1 MMPAPSAASATVM
14 TDSTLA
20 VAAPSPVRLAPAIL
34 LALAAV
40 YVIWGSTY
48 LAIRLVLVDIPPF
61 LQIGSRS
68 LVAALLLFAWLR
80 SRGVPWPDRR
90 GWRAAGIVGVLLI
103 GGGTGG
109 VAVAQQ
115 WVGSGLAAV
124 VVATVPLWAALFNGC
139 WGQWPRRAEWAGI
152 GIGFL
157 GVALLA
163 LEKDFRAEPRG
174 AVVLLAAAAL
184 WAYGSM
190 LSRRLK
196 LPPGAS
202 GFAAEMFAGG
212 AVLVIAGLLC
222 GERLRWPLQPSTP
235 WLWGYLVV
243 FGSIVGFSAYMY
255 LVGRVRPALATSYAY
270 VNPVIAV
277 LLGVGVGGESV
288 SASGYVA
295 MALVLAAVVLITR
308 AGERARD

>member
-1 MMPAPSAASATVM
+1 M

-20 VAAPSPVRLAPAIL
+20 LPAAAPLRLVPAIVL
-34 LALAAV
+34 SLAAV

-48 LAIRLVLVDIPPF
+48 LAMRLVLVDIPPF
-61 LQIGSRS
+61 LQIGSRGM
-68 LVAALLLFAWLR
+68 LAAVLLFAWLR
-80 SRGVPWPDRR
+80 WRGVPWPDRR
-90 GWRAAGIVGVLLI
+90 GWRDAGIVGVLLL

-124 VVATVPLWAALFNGC
+124 VVATVPLWAALINGC
-139 WGQWPRRAEWAGI
+139 WGQWPRRAEWIGI

-174 AVVLLAAAAL
+174 AFVLLAASAL

-190 LSRRLK
+190 LSRRLR

-202 GFAAEMFAGG
+202 GFAAEMLVGG
-212 AVLVIAGLLC
+212 GVLVLAGLVT
-222 GERLRWPLQPSTP
+222 GERIGWPLHPATP

-255 LVGRVRPALATSYAY
+255 LVSRVRPALATSYAY

-277 LLGVGVGGESV
+277 LLGVSFGGESI
-288 SASGYVA
+288 SAGGYVA

-308 AGERARD
+308 AGERQA

>member
-1 MMPAPSAASATVM
+1 MTESTLTLPAPPA
-14 TDSTLA
+14 
-20 VAAPSPVRLAPAIL
+20 VRLAPAIML
-34 LALAAV
+34 SLAAV

-48 LAIRLVLVDIPPF
+48 LAMRLVLVDIPPF
-61 LQIGSRS
+61 LQIGSRGV
-68 LVAALLLFAWLR
+68 VAALLLFAWLR
-80 SRGVPWPDRR
+80 WRGVPWPDRR
-90 GWRAAGIVGVLLI
+90 GWRDAGIVGVLLI

-124 VVATVPLWAALFNGC
+124 VIATVPLWAALFNGC
-139 WGQWPRRAEWAGI
+139 WGQWPRRAEWIGI

-190 LSRRLK
+190 LSRRLR
-196 LPPGAS
+196 LPAGAS
-202 GFAAEMFAGG
+202 GFAAEMLIGG
-212 AVLVIAGLLC
+212 SVLTLAGLVT
-222 GERLRWPLQPSTP
+222 GERIAWPLHPATW

-255 LVGRVRPALATSYAY
+255 LVSRVRPALATSYAY

-277 LLGVGVGGESV
+277 LLGISLGGESV
-288 SASGYVA
+288 SAGGFVA

-308 AGERARD
+308 AGERR